1 MKKTLSLLS
10 NLLLSSTL
18 LLGAATVGA
27 DELVLKVPAEAG
39 AYCHMKFAP
48 ILDGTLGWQRPIL
61 DEGADKAVDF
71 YGPCDY
77 DPTSIDAIREH
88 RRLLRTFGDGE

>member
-1 MKKTLSLLS
+1 
-10 NLLLSSTL
+10 
-18 LLGAATVGA
+18 
-27 DELVLKVPAEAG
+27 
-39 AYCHMKFAP
+39 MKFAP
-48 ILDGTLGWQRPIL
+48 ILEGTLGWERPIL